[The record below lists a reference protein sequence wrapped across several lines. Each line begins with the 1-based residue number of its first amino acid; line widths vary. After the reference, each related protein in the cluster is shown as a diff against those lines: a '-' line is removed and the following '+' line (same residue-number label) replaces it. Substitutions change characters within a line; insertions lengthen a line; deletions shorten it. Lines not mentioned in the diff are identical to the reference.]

1 MSISSGPEDPLDDYE
16 IVTAHAH
23 VPPAPFSPA
32 ERESEQELSLLGLA
46 NVLLRH
52 RRLVGGLSLL
62 GVALAVGI
70 TLLLPRSFTSRSGFM
85 PQTRSPT
92 AALSGLAAQF
102 GLALPTSEGGQSPAF
117 YADLLESRTI
127 LGTVVDSH
135 FEYQTVDGP
144 IRRPLVELYKSK
156 GRSPALRRE
165 AAIRSLE
172 GNVEAT
178 TVQKTGMV
186 NLAVTANRPEL
197 ALQINQRLVEL
208 VNQFNLRSRQSQA
221 GKERQ
226 FTERRL
232 AEVRQDLRAA
242 EDRLQRY
249 LQRNRDYHNS
259 PELTFQ
265 VDRLQ
270 REVDMQQQ
278 LFTTL
283 AEAYEQAKI
292 EEVRDTPVITVVQS
306 PELPV
311 RPDSRWL
318 VAKALLGLLLGLL
331 LGAGIA
337 LWKSYALNSKRLA
350 PSEAAEFAVLRRE
363 ALRDLLHPWRPIAQA
378 LGFARSG
385 QQ

>member
-1 MSISSGPEDPLDDYE
+1 
-16 IVTAHAH
+16 VTAHAH
-23 VPPAPFSPA
+23 IPPSPSSSA

-70 TLLLPRSFTSRSGFM
+70 TLPLPRSFTSRSGFM

-102 GLALPTSEGGQSPAF
+102 GLALPTSEGGQSPTF

-127 LGTVVDSH
+127 LGTVVDSP

-144 IRRPLVELYKSK
+144 TRSTLVELYKSK
-156 GRSPALRRE
+156 GKSPALRRE
-165 AAIRSLE
+165 AAIRNLQ
-172 GNVEAT
+172 GDVEAS

-186 NLAVTANRPEL
+186 NLEVRANRPEL
-197 ALQINQRLVEL
+197 AQQINQRLVDL
-208 VNQFNLRSRQSQA
+208 VNQFNLRTRQSQA
-221 GKERQ
+221 GKERE

-232 AEVRQDLRAA
+232 AEVRQDLRTA
-242 EDRLQRY
+242 EDRLQRF
-249 LQRNRDYHNS
+249 LQRNRDYRNS

-318 VAKALLGLLLGLL
+318 VAKALLGLLLGFF
-331 LGAGIA
+331 LGAGLA
-337 LWKSYALNSKRLA
+337 LWKSYTVNSMRLGS
-350 PSEAAEFAVLRRE
+350 SEAAEFAVLRRE
-363 ALRDLLHPWRPIAQA
+363 AMGGLLQPWRSVAQA
-378 LGFARSG
+378 FRFARRAHH
-385 QQ
+385 

>member
-1 MSISSGPEDPLDDYE
+1 
-16 IVTAHAH
+16 VTAHAH
-23 VPPAPFSPA
+23 VPPSPFSPA
-32 ERESEQELSLLGLA
+32 PRESEQELSLLGLA

-85 PQTRSPT
+85 PQTRNPT

-102 GLALPTSEGGQSPAF
+102 GLALPTSEGGQSPSF

-127 LGTVVDSH
+127 LGTVVDSR
-135 FEYQTVDGP
+135 FEYQTAGGRVRGT
-144 IRRPLVELYKSK
+144 LVELYGAK
-156 GRSPALRRE
+156 GKTPALRRE

-172 GNVEAT
+172 GDVEAT

-186 NLAVTANRPEL
+186 NLAVTANQPEL

-226 FTERRL
+226 FTEQRL

-249 LQRNRDYHNS
+249 LQRNRDYRNS

-318 VAKALLGLLLGLL
+318 VAKALLGLLVGLL

-337 LWKSYALNSKRLA
+337 FWKSYALNSERLA

-378 LGFARSG
+378 LGLARSAHR
-385 QQ
+385 